1 MKDGDLNE
9 EEAKEEEEIIQKAE
23 EDKMVA
29 QGKIAFKKPTKR
41 ESSDKSGDGHGDPV
55 KKKKTQQT
63 SKKEK
68 QKSLLSFADDEEE
81 EEEDWPVI
89 HFCAESQVVP
99 DWLNDD
105 NFCFQKVPPDLL
117 VASL

>member
-1 MKDGDLNE
+1 MLSFVEDRDDEKPTVVVMKDGDLNE
-9 EEAKEEEEIIQKAE
+9 EEAKEEEQSIQKAE

-41 ESSDKSGDGHGDPV
+41 ESSDKTADVDPV
-55 KKKKTQQT
+55 KKKKTEQR

-81 EEEDWPVI
+81 EED
-89 HFCAESQVVP
+89 
-99 DWLNDD
+99 
-105 NFCFQKVPPDLL
+105 
-117 VASL
+117 

>member
-9 EEAKEEEEIIQKAE
+9 EEAKEEEQSIQKAE

-41 ESSDKSGDGHGDPV
+41 ESSDKTADVDPV
-55 KKKKTQQT
+55 KKKKTEQR

-68 QKSLLSFADDEEE
+68 QKSLLSFADEE
-81 EEEDWPVI
+81 EEEDWPEPSQYNY
-89 HFCAESQVVP
+89 FCVDGKVVP
-99 DWLNDD
+99 DWLTDHD
-105 NFCFQKVPPDLL
+105 FCFQKVWPNLL
-117 VASL
+117 VVRL